1 MNKYLAISAAAL
13 FLFAAPA
20 TSFALET
27 GGSGT
32 ASGSGSVSGGGTTAG
47 GSGTVSGGGTTDA
60 GGGTGGGTS
69 DTGGN
74 AGAGTGGGTTGG
86 STDSNTANTTTNQQ
100 SGGNECSD
108 VGPGTQYDKFT
119 PKCRDAIDAWAKAQT
134 GASVVYSGD
143 VAVGTVL
150 PDTVTVVEVPA
161 YTHYGYAYLNDHRV
175 LVDRDTH
182 TVVYVY

>member
-13 FLFAAPA
+13 FLFAAPVS
-20 TSFALET
+20 SFAQSDNASDNAQGSAQSGGAG

-32 ASGSGSVSGGGTTAG
+32 GSDNGSAGGGGNTDGGAAAGGTT
-47 GSGTVSGGGTTDA
+47 
-60 GGGTGGGTS
+60 TGS
-69 DTGGN
+69 DT
-74 AGAGTGGGTTGG
+74 A
-86 STDSNTANTTTNQQ
+86 TTTNQQ

-119 PKCRDAIDAWAKAQT
+119 PKCRDAIDAWANAQT
-134 GASVVYSGD
+134 GASVAYSGD